1 MQSKKPADSEV
12 TAYQMVMPSHLNGG
26 WCLFGGQLMSWID
39 LAAGAAAC
47 RHSGGQILTA
57 ACEVRFLSPART
69 GDLLK
74 LAAKLSFAGESS
86 MEVLVRVSRGPD
98 TVALARVT
106 LVAVDND
113 GRPRPTP
120 SLLPC
125 TEGEKRDYAFAQR
138 RYLKRKQAK
147 S

>member
-47 RHSGGQILTA
+47 
-57 ACEVRFLSPART
+57 
-69 GDLLK
+69 
-74 LAAKLSFAGESS
+74 S